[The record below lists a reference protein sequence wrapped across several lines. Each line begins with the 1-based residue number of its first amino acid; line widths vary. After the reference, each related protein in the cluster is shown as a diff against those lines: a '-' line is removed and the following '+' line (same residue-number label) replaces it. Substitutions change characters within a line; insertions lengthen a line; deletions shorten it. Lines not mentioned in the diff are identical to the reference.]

1 MDQII
6 PYSNVHSM
14 ENDIA
19 LLKLADEIQFS
30 ETVMPVRI
38 PLVEK
43 VKRLQLFKHFCKRFY
58 ARPK

>member
-1 MDQII
+1 
-6 PYSNVHSM
+6 M

-43 VKRLQLFKHFCKRFY
+43 VRRFKLLNIFLKARKRPFLPDF
-58 ARPK
+58 

>member
-38 PLVEK
+38 PLVDK
-43 VKRLQLFKHFCKRFY
+43 VRRLKC
-58 ARPK
+58 

>member
-1 MDQII
+1 MDQVI

-14 ENDIA
+14 KNDIA

-38 PLVEK
+38 PLVER
-43 VKRLQLFKHFCKRFY
+43 VRRLQF
-58 ARPK
+58 

>member
-43 VKRLQLFKHFCKRFY
+43 VKRLQLFKHFCKRF
-58 ARPK
+58 

>member
-1 MDQII
+1 MDKII
-6 PYSNVHSM
+6 PFSKVQSKK
-14 ENDIA
+14 NDIA

-38 PLVEK
+38 PFVEK